1 MAVEAGILPSVTL
14 QKGGGGSAA
23 SRVTSIIGAS
33 VVTAAERTTAVT
45 NLISNVSINATTA
58 LRLSAAARGSFGIT
72 NVPGAVTTIPI
83 TIPITIPGAPTGL
96 VATPSNQ
103 SLFIA
108 FSINSGGSA
117 IINYSYS
124 MDGITYTEFSPAQ
137 TSSPVSITGLTNGT
151 SYTVYLK
158 ATNSIGTGPASAS
171 VTATA
176 NISVPGAP
184 TDLVATGGNRTLS
197 VAFSINNGG
206 SAITNYSY
214 SITGVGGTYIAFSPA
229 QTSSP
234 VTITT
239 TNGITALTNGTNY
252 TVYLKAINAI
262 GTGAASDPV
271 IATPFTVPNSPS
283 GLSVIPGDQSLFINF
298 SAGNNG
304 GSPITNYSYSIN
316 GANGT
321 YILLNTT
328 SSPLTIT
335 GLTNGTTYTIHLK
348 AINAAGS
355 SITPTLTNGRPST
368 VASPP
373 INIVATP
380 SNQSIII
387 NFTTVNNSSSAI
399 SNYSYSID
407 GTTYIPLN
415 PADASSPVTISGLT
429 NGITYTVYL
438 KSINAVGSSA
448 ASSPVTATPAP
459 LASAP
464 TILSVTATPTSFT
477 SSYIITNLSI
487 SFTAPTNNGGT
498 AITNYSYSIDGTTY
512 TPFSPAQTTS
522 PFTISNVSLTNT
534 FIYIR
539 AINGWGEGD
548 RSTQYFYSNPVSI
561 YNTPGLINIAG
572 ITPAITIG
580 DIYLFISDS
589 GANKIW
595 RFGYTTNN
603 QLIFLAGSG
612 TNGYADGTGAAA
624 SFSDLRGIASGSW
637 SGTETLFVCE
647 YAGQRIRR
655 ITMNGDVSTFGASY
669 GIPAANYISATRH
682 TNSWAYIADGGTSGN
697 NGKLINATLTQQNN
711 NGTVTYYSTD
721 MGVTGISGV
730 AMDSTGAIFSCKT
743 SANTVYK
750 NGVFFATVISPI
762 NITIDTDNNNNVVY
776 VSSTANNNIYKIT
789 SVGVVSIV
797 SITLPGPSANL
808 YVEYSGLYIGVGSTL
823 ARINRIY
830 I

>member
-1 MAVEAGILPSVTL
+1 LPSVTL

-23 SRVTSIIGAS
+23 SRVASILGAS

-45 NLISNVSINATTA
+45 NLISNVSINAATA
-58 LRLSAAARGSFGIT
+58 VRLSAAASGKFGIT
-72 NVPGAVTTIPI
+72 NVPGAVTTTPI

-117 IINYSYS
+117 ITNYSYS
-124 MDGITYTEFSPAQ
+124 MDGITYTAFSPAQ

-151 SYTVYLK
+151 SYTVYLR
-158 ATNSIGTGPASAS
+158 ATNAIGTGPASAS

-197 VAFSINNGG
+197 IAFSINNGG

-229 QTSSP
+229 KTSSP

-239 TNGITALTNGTNY
+239 TNGTTLLTNGTNY

-271 IATPFTVPNSPS
+271 IATPFTVPSNPIV
-283 GLSVIPGDQSLFINF
+283 LSVIPGDQSLFINF
-298 SAGNNG
+298 SPTSNG
-304 GSPITNYSYSIN
+304 GSPVTNYSYSIT
-316 GANGT
+316 GSNGT

-328 SSPLTIT
+328 SSPFTIT
-335 GLTNGTTYTIHLK
+335 GLTNGTFYTIYLK

-355 SITPTLTNGRPST
+355 SITPTSTSGRPTT

-373 INIVATP
+373 IDIVATP

-387 NFTTVNNSSSAI
+387 NFTAVNNSASAI

-415 PADASSPVTISGLT
+415 PVDASSPVTIPGLT

-464 TILSVTATPTSFT
+464 TILSVTSTTSSFT
-477 SSYIITNLSI
+477 SSYRISNLSI
-487 SFTAPTNNGGT
+487 NFTTPANNGGT
-498 AITNYSYSIDGTTY
+498 AITNYSYSIDGINY
-512 TPFSPAQTTS
+512 TAFSPAQTTT
-522 PFTISNVSLTNT
+522 PLTISNLSIPVDSSS
-534 FIYIR
+534 IYIR
-539 AINGWGEGD
+539 AINGFGQGD
-548 RSTQYFYSNPVSI
+548 PSNQLFYNKGLTVYNP
-561 YNTPGLINIAG
+561 PGLINIAG
-572 ITPAITIG
+572 FAAGITIG
-580 DIYLFISDS
+580 DYYLFISDS

-655 ITMNGDVSTFGASY
+655 ITMDGVVSTFGASY
-669 GIPAANYISATRH
+669 GIPAANYISATRY
-682 TNSWAYIADGGTSGN
+682 TNSWAYIADGGTNGN

-711 NGTVTYYSTD
+711 NGTVTYYSAD

-730 AMDSTGAIFSCKT
+730 AMDSTAAIFSCKT

-750 NGVFFATVISPI
+750 NGVFFATVISPM
-762 NITIDTDNNNNVVY
+762 NIAIDTDNNDMVY
-776 VSSTANNNIYKIT
+776 VTSTANNNVYKIT
-789 SVGVVSIV
+789 SAGVVSIH
-797 SITLPGPSANL
+797 SITLPGPSAIIF
-808 YVEYSGLYIGVGSTL
+808 VQFGTLYIGIGGTIATFVG
-823 ARINRIY
+823 
-830 I
+830 

>member
-1 MAVEAGILPSVTL
+1 
-14 QKGGGGSAA
+14 
-23 SRVTSIIGAS
+23 
-33 VVTAAERTTAVT
+33 
-45 NLISNVSINATTA
+45 
-58 LRLSAAARGSFGIT
+58 
-72 NVPGAVTTIPI
+72 
-83 TIPITIPGAPTGL
+83 
-96 VATPSNQ
+96 
-103 SLFIA
+103 
-108 FSINSGGSA
+108 
-117 IINYSYS
+117 

-151 SYTVYLK
+151 SYTVYLR
-158 ATNSIGTGPASAS
+158 ATNAIGTGPASAS

-176 NISVPGAP
+176 NIAVPGAP

-197 VAFSINNGG
+197 IAFSINNGG

-229 QTSSP
+229 RTSSP

-239 TNGITALTNGTNY
+239 TNGTTLLTNGTNY

-271 IATPFTVPNSPS
+271 IATPFTVPNSPVV
-283 GLSVIPGDQSLFINF
+283 LSVIPGEQSLFINF
-298 SAGNNG
+298 TPSSNG
-304 GSPITNYSYSIN
+304 GSAITNYSYSIN

-335 GLTNGTTYTIHLK
+335 GLTNGTLYTIHLK

-355 SITPTLTNGRPST
+355 SITPTFRNGIPST

-387 NFTTVNNSSSAI
+387 NFTAVNNSNSAI

-415 PADASSPVTISGLT
+415 PADASSPVTIPGLT

-464 TILSVTATPTSFT
+464 TILSVTSTTSSFT
-477 SSYIITNLSI
+477 SSHRISNLSI
-487 SFTAPTNNGGT
+487 NFTTPANNGGT
-498 AITNYSYSIDGTTY
+498 AITNYSYSIDGINY
-512 TPFSPAQTTS
+512 TAFSPAQTTS
-522 PFTISNVSLTNT
+522 PLTISNLSIPVNSDS
-534 FIYIR
+534 IYIK
-539 AINGWGEGD
+539 AINGFGQGD
-548 RSTQYFYSNPVSI
+548 PSNQAFYSRDVTV

-572 ITPAITIG
+572 FSLSLFTPFEG
-580 DIYLFISDS
+580 QDSVMYISDS

-595 RFGYTTNN
+595 RFAYATNN
-603 QLIFLAGSG
+603 PNVEQLIILAGSG
-612 TNGYADGTGAAA
+612 SNGYADGIGAAA
-624 SFSDLRGIASGSW
+624 SFSDLRGIAWGIS
-637 SGTETLFVCE
+637 SGTQTLFVCE
-647 YAGQRIRR
+647 YAEQRIRT
-655 ITMNGDVSTFGASY
+655 ITLDGVVSTFGVSY
-669 GIPAANYISATRH
+669 GIPAANYICGTSH
-682 TNSWAYIADGGTSGN
+682 TNRLAYIADGGTNGN
-697 NGKLINATLTQQNN
+697 NAKLINATLTQQNN
-711 NGTVTYYSTD
+711 NGTVTYYSAD

-730 AMDSTGAIFSCKT
+730 AMDSTAAIFSCKT

-762 NITIDTDNNNNVVY
+762 NIAIDPDNNNMVY
-776 VSSTANNNIYKIT
+776 VTSTANNNVYKIT
-789 SVGVVSIV
+789 SAGVVSIH
-797 SITLPGPSANL
+797 SITLPGPSAIIS
-808 YVEYSGLYIGVGSTL
+808 VQVGSLYIGIGGTI
-823 ARINRIY
+823 ATFAG
-830 I
+830 